1 MGLLGLEYLLGHF
14 NAGWPG
20 IIRATV
26 FTIAVLLVA
35 MGLTKARLRMQ
46 L

>member
-1 MGLLGLEYLLGHF
+1 MGLEYLLGHF

-20 IIRATV
+20 IIRAV
-26 FTIAVLLVA
+26 AFTIAVLLVA